1 MAAWI
6 LGIASSAV
14 TSVFSPGDVI
24 IAGQPVC
31 VITCPPCLPPSG
43 IDVFSSTGSFL
54 RQIADPVSC
63 GDPNDALML
72 GSDILLANGNRI
84 DIFRSDG
91 TLIPFASGFP
101 ELITSLAIDEH
112 GTIFAGQNLRPII
125 TKFDSTGRLLGSF
138 TVPTAQSGILTMD
151 LGADQCTLFYSSGT
165 SVIKRFDVCRN
176 VPLSDFLDLGN
187 GYIAK
192 LRVVP
197 DGGVLAAT
205 DAAIMR
211 ISAGGT
217 IASLLPPGRYA
228 VSVPTAESVW
238 VGSGEQLEKISLTTG
253 AVTAGPVSTPDR
265 IPVDFILVVGEQRA
279 AQAAADIPDLNFYAE
294 IALIALLGVI
304 ATMRL
309 TATRPS
315 SPARAAGH

>member
-1 MAAWI
+1 MNCRAWMAAWI

-112 GTIFAGQNLRPII
+112 GTIFAGQNLRPIL
-125 TKFDSTGRLLGSF
+125 TK
-138 TVPTAQSGILTMD
+138 
-151 LGADQCTLFYSSGT
+151 
-165 SVIKRFDVCRN
+165 
-176 VPLSDFLDLGN
+176 
-187 GYIAK
+187 
-192 LRVVP
+192 
-197 DGGVLAAT
+197 
-205 DAAIMR
+205 
-211 ISAGGT
+211 
-217 IASLLPPGRYA
+217 
-228 VSVPTAESVW
+228 
-238 VGSGEQLEKISLTTG
+238 
-253 AVTAGPVSTPDR
+253 
-265 IPVDFILVVGEQRA
+265 
-279 AQAAADIPDLNFYAE
+279 
-294 IALIALLGVI
+294 
-304 ATMRL
+304 
-309 TATRPS
+309 
-315 SPARAAGH
+315 